1 MDLPL
6 LQMRNCSTQLHHT
19 IVKAMLRI
27 LIPSFIGLSIALTG
41 CATLTRDECKSGDW
55 HKIGLN
61 DGNDGRTE
69 SRFKQHGKACELD
82 RSEVSKAAY
91 MAGREKGLANYC
103 TKVRGYR
110 EGALGQKYYD
120 VCKGASGVQ
129 FLSGFEFGKRIHK
142 TESRSSDVANE
153 IHAVSQKLQQPSL
166 TDAQRT
172 PLLQQQRELQTE
184 DGRIKE
190 ELKSLRTQA
199 DALVSSSRKK
209 N

>member
-1 MDLPL
+1 
-6 LQMRNCSTQLHHT
+6 
-19 IVKAMLRI
+19 MLRI
-27 LIPSFIGLSIALTG
+27 LIPFLTGLSIALSG
-41 CATLTRDECKSGDW
+41 CATLSRDECKSGDW

-120 VCKGASGVQ
+120 VCKGPSGVQ
-129 FLSGFEFGKRIHK
+129 FSSGFEFGKRIHN
-142 TESRSSDVANE
+142 TEKRSSDVANE
-153 IHAVSQKLQQPSL
+153 IHAISQNLQQPSV
-166 TDAQRT
+166 TAEQRIS
-172 PLLQQQRELQTE
+172 LQQKQLELQAE
-184 DGRIKE
+184 DARIKD
-190 ELKSLRTQA
+190 ELEKLRTQA
-199 DALVSSSRKK
+199 DALVASSRKK